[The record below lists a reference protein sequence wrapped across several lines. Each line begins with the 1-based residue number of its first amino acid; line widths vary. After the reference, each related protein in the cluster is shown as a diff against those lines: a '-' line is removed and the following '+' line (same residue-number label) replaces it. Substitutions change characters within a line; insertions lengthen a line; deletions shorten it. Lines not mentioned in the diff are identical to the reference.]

1 MRVLAL
7 FLLTFLVSSVSA
19 ESIKIGYI
27 DTEMV
32 VNNLTLYKDGKNLIA
47 SEFEQKKQELLDLF
61 NHIEL
66 IRSSK
71 NELDDNEIKQILE
84 LESSF
89 KKETEFWQTTI
100 NQKQVDLLTDFEII
114 INNAIKELAIEDN
127 FDLIF
132 YENAA
137 FVSNNVDISN
147 KIISKIENQTQ

>member
-71 NELDDNEIKQILE
+71 NELDDNEIKKILE

-100 NQKQVDLLTDFEII
+100 NQKQVDLLRDIEII

-147 KIISKIENQTQ
+147 KIISKIESQTP